1 MTAWPMFVRS
11 LWRLLVVAGAMAV
24 AGCGEPIRPPLSVGM
39 NAWVGYDPLVLA
51 RDRQL
56 IDQSQI
62 KVVEL
67 ATASETQRHLRN
79 GLLDAAALTLDEVL
93 RLRDDGLD
101 LRIVAVLDAS
111 HGADV
116 VMSTTY
122 IQRVGDLRGRAIAV
136 EDTSVGAL
144 MLNRMLES
152 AGMTRSDVVV
162 IHEEASL
169 HQDLLRSG
177 RAAAVVS
184 YAPLSGILAQAGYRP
199 LFASDQIPGEILD
212 VLVVRTDVLR
222 ERPEAVEALV
232 QAWQNGLALLEM
244 DPVGAAASLAPG
256 TDLTS
261 DLYLKVI
268 TGLRF
273 YSPAQSLAAMEGSP
287 PELLQSA
294 RRVSALIADIG
305 LVDGQ
310 PPLDDLFDAAP
321 ARAVLARGGP

>member
-1 MTAWPMFVRS
+1 MTAGLAVARS
-11 LWRLLVVAGAMAV
+11 LARCLALMGALLL

-56 IDQSQI
+56 IDQAQI

-93 RLRDDGLD
+93 RLRDGGLD
-101 LRIVAVLDAS
+101 LRVVAVLDAS

-116 VMSTTY
+116 VMATPY
-122 IQRVGDLRGRAIAV
+122 IHRVEDLRGRAIAV

-144 MLNRMLES
+144 MLDRMLES
-152 AGMTRSDVVV
+152 AGMSRSDVVV
-162 IHEEASL
+162 VHEEASL

-177 RAAAVVS
+177 RVAAVVS
-184 YAPLSGILAQAGYRP
+184 YAPLSGILANAGYRP
-199 LFASDQIPGEILD
+199 LFASDQMPGEILD

-222 ERPEAVEALV
+222 QRPEAVQALV
-232 QAWQNGLALLEM
+232 QAWQNGLALLEL

-261 DLYLKVI
+261 DLYLRVI
-268 TGLRF
+268 AGLRF

-287 PELLQSA
+287 PELQQA
-294 RRVSALIADIG
+294 AHRVSTLIAKIG
-305 LVDGQ
+305 LVGTA
-310 PPLDDLFDAAP
+310 PSTTDLFDPAA
-321 ARAVLARGGP
+321 ARAVLGRGGP

>member
-1 MTAWPMFVRS
+1 MTAWPVAVRS
-11 LWRLLVVAGAMAV
+11 LWRLLVVAATLWL
-24 AGCGEPIRPPLSVGM
+24 AGCGESIRPPLSVGM

-56 IDQSQI
+56 IDQTQI

-93 RLRDDGLD
+93 RLRADGMD

-116 VMSTTY
+116 VMSTSY
-122 IQRVGDLRGRAIAV
+122 IQRVEDLRGRAIAV

-144 MLNRMLES
+144 MLNRMLAS
-152 AGMTRSDVVV
+152 AGMTRSDVTV

-169 HQDLLRSG
+169 HQELLRSG

-184 YAPLSGILAQAGYRP
+184 YAPLSGILANAGYRP

-212 VLVVRTDVLR
+212 VLVVRADVLR
-222 ERPEAVEALV
+222 QRPEAVQALV
-232 QAWQNGLALLEM
+232 QAWQNGLALLEL

-273 YSPAQSLAAMEGSP
+273 YSPAESLAAMEGSP
-287 PELLQSA
+287 PELVQAA
-294 RRVSALIADIG
+294 RRLSALIADIG
-305 LVDGQ
+305 LVDQ
-310 PPLDDLFDAAP
+310 APSVDDLFDAAP
-321 ARAVLARGGP
+321 ARAVLARGRP